1 MHNHT
6 HEHAHDHAHD
16 HDDPHKQKRSS
27 IQWREWL
34 QALILLGTGLYL
46 TVLIITGNLANYIN
60 LSFQWLTVTGAS
72 LFMLMGIWQ
81 VWRMLRPHDDHE
93 HHHDHGHDHD
103 HDHENLSWG
112 VMMIV
117 AIPLMFGALVPSAP
131 LGADAITGG
140 VSLQPVGVG
149 DGRSKPLNERN
160 ILDWLREFQNVSN
173 PSALDGTPIT
183 VLGFIYR
190 EPFMDDNAFMV
201 ARFTLSCCVADA
213 FAIGIPVIADDAS
226 AWETGTWVEIQGTL
240 QAGEFDGDVMPIIRP
255 NSIAPADQPDQPYLY
270 S

>member
-1 MHNHT
+1 
-6 HEHAHDHAHD
+6 
-16 HDDPHKQKRSS
+16 
-27 IQWREWL
+27 
-34 QALILLGTGLYL
+34 
-46 TVLIITGNLANYIN
+46 
-60 LSFQWLTVTGAS
+60 
-72 LFMLMGIWQ
+72 
-81 VWRMLRPHDDHE
+81 
-93 HHHDHGHDHD
+93 
-103 HDHENLSWG
+103 
-112 VMMIV
+112 
-117 AIPLMFGALVPSAP
+117 
-131 LGADAITGG
+131 
-140 VSLQPVGVG
+140 
-149 DGRSKPLNERN
+149 
-160 ILDWLREFQNVSN
+160 LREFQNVSN